1 MKEEEGEAPS
11 ACLGGVIVQVTKVQ
25 KGQARVIHRLYIKDG
40 HCTKC
45 EEFSFSGSALHLHS
59 FL

>member
-11 ACLGGVIVQVTKVQ
+11 ACLGGVIVQVKVQ
-25 KGQARVIHRLYIKDG
+25 QAQARVIHRLYIKDG
-40 HCTKC
+40 HCTDS
-45 EEFSFSGSALHLHS
+45 EELSISGSALHLHS

>member
-1 MKEEEGEAPS
+1 MKEEEGETPS

-25 KGQARVIHRLYIKDG
+25 QAQARVIHRLYTKDG
-40 HCTKC
+40 HCTKS